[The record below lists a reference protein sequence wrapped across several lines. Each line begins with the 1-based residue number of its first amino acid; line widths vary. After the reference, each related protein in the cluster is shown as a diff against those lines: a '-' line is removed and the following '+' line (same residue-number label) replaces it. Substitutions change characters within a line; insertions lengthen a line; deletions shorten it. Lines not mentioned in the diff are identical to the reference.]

1 MSLLP
6 LPPSMGNCLAKPTAN
21 PSMVFDRCFDGFEPD
36 WEGFAT
42 DGDATKLSFLTG
54 IAIRPVS
61 KEHRDDL
68 ENFRTRR
75 QAALAQ
81 SHTNENGQPVAY
93 AHAFSFTT
101 GTRLVLGLGL
111 PNSVETGF
119 LFDRLTGCP
128 YIPGSSLKGM
138 ARATANRIAR
148 GELSG
153 DRTFWQEN
161 CLRLFGPTDVTQS
174 SRKGQAIFYDAFPE
188 QRPDLVADLLNPH
201 YTKHLEDP
209 DEVPADWHP
218 PIPVPFLAIEVG
230 ATFRLFLSL
239 RTAKGP
245 VAISQDHEDL
255 QKLRELL
262 KTGFDDLAIGGK
274 KSSGYGYLHLPGDN
288 PSSPSGDQHEE
299 EESPP
304 PSTSVATKLT
314 NVCLERRN
322 SQILAWRKGK
332 IVARGAKVPILRSA
346 AMKKLSEEQ
355 TNRLNTGKL
364 AAHVLVDGKL
374 LKEVLELC

>member
-6 LPPSMGNCLAKPTAN
+6 LPPSIGDRLAEPTAN
-21 PSMVFDRCFDGFEPD
+21 LSMIFDRCFAGFKPN

-42 DGDATKLSFLTG
+42 DGGATKLSFLTG
-54 IAIRPVS
+54 IATRPVS
-61 KEHRDDL
+61 KEHRDDFK
-68 ENFRTRR
+68 NFRTRR
-75 QAALAQ
+75 QAALAKV
-81 SHTNENGQPVAY
+81 HTNKSDPEVAY
-93 AHAFSFTT
+93 AHELSFTT

-138 ARATANRIAR
+138 ARAAANLIAR

-153 DRTFWQEN
+153 DRTFWEEN

-174 SRKGQAIFYDAFPE
+174 SRKGQAIFYDAFPD

-209 DEVPADWHP
+209 DEVPADWHD

-230 ATFRLFLSL
+230 ATFRLFLGL
-239 RTAKGP
+239 RTAQGL
-245 VAISQDHEDL
+245 VAFRRDHKDL
-255 QKLRELL
+255 LKLEELL
-262 KTGFDDLAIGGK
+262 KTAFDDLAIGGK
-274 KSSGYGYLHLPGDN
+274 KSSGYGYLHLPGGD
-288 PSSPSGDQHEE
+288 SSSGTGEE
-299 EESPP
+299 LPP
-304 PSTSVATKLT
+304 PQAANKLT
-314 NVCLERRN
+314 NVLLERDGSRILVRRSGKVVAQRAKSFILKSAPMKNLSKEQNALLRN
-322 SQILAWRKGK
+322 
-332 IVARGAKVPILRSA
+332 
-346 AMKKLSEEQ
+346 
-355 TNRLNTGKL
+355 GKL
-364 AAHVLVDGKL
+364 RAHVLVNSQL